1 MRTLTRVLYAALWV
15 SFMLLALALM
25 GSITG

>member
-15 SFMLLALALM
+15 SFMFFALALM
-25 GSITG
+25 GRMTG